1 VLTLMER
8 VCNNCCCVCN
18 AAGQLLQSLAVT
30 HPVDYF
36 SLVDCALQSGLAG
49 VDGVVAVQ
57 LLSYGVKALTEQQAT
72 VLLQQPAATLS
83 LASAVASGIKV
94 WSLYASGAGI
104 SGERSHY
111 LSVWDADVLATL
123 PYILASLLVPVCKHL
138 VKHVAGTAV
147 TVSHCNAS
155 DAANTAA
162 VGSTAAVQQL
172 RQQQASQLLLA
183 VLLARSLLVLVDAA
197 EAAAA
202 RAGVP
207 VEQRLALTAMQ
218 NQMFIFRLA
227 ADAHNPV
234 YMSLEYGTFWPTRS
248 GELIQQPQ
256 QLDSGS
262 IALCWQYWQALVLQ
276 VAADVKGLL
285 ETLLL
290 QPASASPAAA
300 AAAAEERRGRNQPPA
315 EVAGTAATVAAAAA
329 PADGHPPSSSSSSS
343 AGHVRWD
350 YLLQL
355 GRSKKLTAAV
365 SDVSS
370 NWAAGDMQQTV
381 AAVLQDVNSPA
392 GAAADPDAAV
402 AAATHSRKQAMDEM
416 YSAALQFCR
425 VLAGAAP
432 LPHLCNNLGC
442 SSLAAGGTEAAA
454 AVKVCS
460 GCGAW
465 YCSAGCAAAHWRQH
479 KKACRRMAALRLNVN
494 K

>member
-1 VLTLMER
+1 
-8 VCNNCCCVCN
+8 
-18 AAGQLLQSLAVT
+18 
-30 HPVDYF
+30 
-36 SLVDCALQSGLAG
+36 
-49 VDGVVAVQ
+49 
-57 LLSYGVKALTEQQAT
+57 
-72 VLLQQPAATLS
+72 
-83 LASAVASGIKV
+83 
-94 WSLYASGAGI
+94 
-104 SGERSHY
+104 
-111 LSVWDADVLATL
+111 
-123 PYILASLLVPVCKHL
+123 
-138 VKHVAGTAV
+138 
-147 TVSHCNAS
+147 
-155 DAANTAA
+155 
-162 VGSTAAVQQL
+162 
-172 RQQQASQLLLA
+172 
-183 VLLARSLLVLVDAA
+183 
-197 EAAAA
+197 
-202 RAGVP
+202 
-207 VEQRLALTAMQ
+207 MQ
-218 NQMFIFRLA
+218 NQAYTFRLA

-234 YMSLEYGTFWPTRS
+234 YMSLEYGTFWPTSSRALS
-248 GELIQQPQ
+248 QQPQ

-276 VAADVKGLL
+276 VAADVKRLL

-290 QPASASPAAA
+290 QPAASSPAAA
-300 AAAAEERRGRNQPPA
+300 AAAGEQLPGQDVAPA
-315 EVAGTAATVAAAAA
+315 EVASTAATLPAAAA
-329 PADGHPPSSSSSSS
+329 PADGQPPSSSSSSSSS
-343 AGHVRWD
+343 AGHVRWG

-365 SDVSS
+365 SDVNS

-381 AAVLQDVNSPA
+381 GAVLQDVNSPA
-392 GAAADPDAAV
+392 GAAADHDSAV